1 MSIVKSDLSEYRNV
15 WVFAEVREG
24 EIQGVVIEIMG
35 EGRKLA
41 DKLNVEL
48 CAVLAGYNVKGA
60 AEELLRYGADKVY
73 LAENPLL
80 EHYTTDG
87 YTNVISHIISEFKPE
102 IILYGATHIGRDLAP
117 RIAARIGTGLT
128 ADCTKLE
135 IDEET
140 RNLKQTRPAFG
151 GNLLATIICPGS
163 RPQMSTIRPGVMEKA
178 VKDKAGKGSV
188 IEVECALDKGDIRT
202 EILEIKK
209 IKKELTSLS
218 EAKVIVAGGMGLG
231 SKEGFDML
239 RSLAHKLGGVVG
251 SSRAAVDAGW
261 IDRSHQ
267 VGQTGTTVRAD
278 IYIACGISGA
288 VQHLAGMQN
297 SKTIIAINRDANAP
311 IFDVAD
317 YCIVGDCIEIIPL
330 LLEEIDN

>member
-1 MSIVKSDLSEYRNV
+1 MSIKKSDLSEYRNV

-24 EIQGVVIEIMG
+24 EIQNVVIEIMG

-48 CAVLAGYNVKGA
+48 CAVLAGYNVKGIA
-60 AEELLRYGADKVY
+60 AELLRYGADKVY
-73 LAENPLL
+73 MAESPLL
-80 EHYTTDG
+80 ENYTTDG
-87 YTNVISHIISEFKPE
+87 YTNVISHIINEFKPE

-151 GNLLATIICPGS
+151 GNLLATIICPDN

-178 VKDKAGKGSV
+178 VRNEDIKGSV
-188 IEVECALDKGDIRT
+188 IEVECRLDESDIRT
-202 EILEIKK
+202 ELLEIKK
-209 IKKELTSLS
+209 IKKELASLS
-218 EAKVIVAGGMGLG
+218 EAKVIVAGGLGLG
-231 SKEGFDML
+231 SREGFDML
-239 RSLAHKLGGVVG
+239 RKLAYKLDGVVG

-278 IYIACGISGA
+278 VYIACGISGA

-297 SKTIIAINRDANAP
+297 SKTIIAVNRDANAP

-317 YCIVGDCIEIIPL
+317 YCIVGDCNEIIPL
-330 LLEEIDN
+330 LLKEL